1 VEVLQVN
8 GRSSQGSGVSIC
20 GVGAVTGYGWGQKLL
35 REGMVSGESA
45 VRLTPGF
52 GSHFDTDEIFVALI
66 EEGGDPADGKSRYAR
81 ATRHATR
88 EAFSD
93 AYDRGWRPGE
103 VVGLIDGVVLGD
115 VSSWRGFHRRH
126 GYQTTKKEWLGLMPS
141 TVLSGIMQEY
151 DMHGPN
157 MMVTAMCASGVAGLL
172 TAKMWIEA
180 GLASDVLVLATDLSG
195 TPENIHAFNDL
206 GVLIVDS
213 PAFEACR
220 PFQEGTR
227 GFVGGEAVIAMIV
240 SGRPAGSYAKIRGGS
255 MSHDGF
261 HAISINP
268 DHKQVFRAFRHAL
281 ENSDTDASEIA
292 YVNAHGPGTK
302 QCDTCESEVLDT
314 LFPDAEGIFSV
325 KPLAGHCQ
333 GAAGSVELIATLHA
347 FETGFIPATPR
358 VAPGHPRLLDGL
370 TKAVRAPMVKS
381 SLGMGGYNAVMVLE
395 PPAA

>member
-1 VEVLQVN
+1 MN
-8 GRSSQGSGVSIC
+8 GREAQKGVSIC
-20 GVGAVTGYGWGQKLL
+20 GVGAVTGYGWGSKLL

-52 GSHFDTDEIFVALI
+52 GSHFDSDEVWVALI
-66 EEGGDPADGKSRYAR
+66 EDGGDPADGKSRYAK
-81 ATRHATR
+81 ATRAATR

-93 AYDRGWRPGE
+93 AYDRGWRPGD

-115 VSSWRGFHRRH
+115 VGAWRGFHRRH
-126 GYQTTKKEWLGLMPS
+126 GYQTTKKDWLGLMPS
-141 TVLSGIMQEY
+141 TVLSGIMQEF

-172 TAKMWIEA
+172 TAKMWIES
-180 GLASDVLVLATDLSG
+180 GLATDVLVLATDLSG
-195 TPENIHAFNDL
+195 TPENIHAFSDL

-240 SGRPAGSYAKIRGGS
+240 SGRPSGSYAKIRGGS

-268 DHKQVFRAFRHAL
+268 DHKQVFRAFRAAL
-281 ENSDTDASEIA
+281 ENSGVDASEIA
-292 YVNAHGPGTK
+292 YINAHGPGTK
-302 QCDTCESEVLDT
+302 QCDTCESEILDT
-314 LFPDAEGIFSV
+314 LFPEAEGIFSV

-333 GAAGSVELIATLHA
+333 GAAGSVEIVATLHA
-347 FETGFIPATPR
+347 FETGLIPAPKR
-358 VAPGHPRLLDGL
+358 VAAGHPRLLDGL
-370 TKAVRAPMVKS
+370 TTAVRAPMVKS
-381 SLGMGGYNAVMVLE
+381 SLGMGGYNAVMVME